1 MDALTSLGPD
11 RSRIERARQRLTT
24 YLPPTPLLPLD
35 LRFDRGLDG
44 VELLAKLENLQPV
57 GSFKIRG
64 ALNALLEAAEAGT
77 EAPGVWTASAGNMG
91 YAVAW
96 AARELGWP
104 ASVVVPDSAPQA
116 KVGAIRRTGADVE
129 RLPWP
134 EWWRVVSERSHPPL
148 ADWLFVHPYDDPH
161 VIAGH
166 ATAGLE
172 IADQAPDAD
181 TVVVP
186 VGGGGLVS
194 GIAAGLRLR
203 GVGARVVTA
212 ECDAAAPV
220 AAALEAGRPVDV
232 EKRLSFVDGIGAN
245 RVLDG
250 MWPLLREYVDR
261 SVVVSEKQA
270 AAAVRLV
277 VDRLQV
283 VAEGAGAV
291 GVAAVTAGEVP
302 GPRIVCVV
310 SGGRIDPGALATVL
324 SGGVP
329 RPSVGR

>member
-1 MDALTSLGPD
+1 MDSA
-11 RSRIERARQRLTT
+11 RSRIERARQRLTA

-35 LRFDRGLDG
+35 VGRED
-44 VELLAKLENLQPV
+44 VEVLAKLENLQPI

-64 ALNALLEAAEAGT
+64 ALNAMLEAAEAGGDW
-77 EAPGVWTASAGNMG
+77 PGVWTASAGNMG
-91 YAVAW
+91 QAVAW
-96 AARELGWP
+96 AARSLGWP
-104 ASVVVPDSAPQA
+104 ATVVVPDSAPEA
-116 KVGAIRRTGADVE
+116 KVGAIRRMGAEVV
-129 RLPWP
+129 RMPWP

-148 ADWLFVHPYDDPH
+148 ADWLFIHPYDDPH

-186 VGGGGLVS
+186 VGGGGLVT
-194 GIAAGLRLR
+194 GIATALRLR
-203 GVGARVVTA
+203 GLDARVVTA
-212 ECDAAAPV
+212 ECAAAAPV
-220 AAALEAGRPVDV
+220 AAALAAGHPVDV
-232 EKRLSFVDGIGAN
+232 EKVLSFVDGIGAN

-261 SVVVSEKQA
+261 SVVVTEEQA
-270 AAAVRLV
+270 AAAIRLV

-291 GVAAVTAGEVP
+291 GVAAITAGEVP
-302 GPRIVCVV
+302 GRRVVCVV
-310 SGGRIDPGALATVL
+310 SGGRIDASALATVL

-329 RPSVGR
+329 GPAGQR